1 MYHKN
6 KKIILFLHKML
17 NNKQIENNRFLCS
30 RDFVSRPF
38 LEEALTREIINFSAL
53 AKDLNT
59 TISEMLRR
67 PVKDGAIMMALRRY
81 DQPINT
87 EDTVRLKNVFK
98 NLGDITV
105 RSNLS
110 DFTFQNSKTLI
121 NSHSK
126 VLEKI
131 NTKHQIFYAFTRG
144 IFESNIMSS
153 TSEKESIFEVF
164 KNETLIGFQDN
175 LSAISI
181 NLPEGNSKIVGLY
194 YQIFKRLAW
203 ENVTLYEVIS
213 TTNEFTILVEDHLV
227 DKAFSVIKG
236 LKY

>member
-1 MYHKN
+1 M
-6 KKIILFLHKML
+6 
-17 NNKQIENNRFLCS
+17 
-30 RDFVSRPF
+30 
-38 LEEALTREIINFSAL
+38 
-53 AKDLNT
+53 
-59 TISEMLRR
+59 
-67 PVKDGAIMMALRRY
+67 
-81 DQPINT
+81 
-87 EDTVRLKNVFK
+87 
-98 NLGDITV
+98 
-105 RSNLS
+105 S

-121 NSHSK
+121 HSHSK

-131 NTKHQIFYAFTRG
+131 NTNQQLFYAFTRG

-164 KNETLIGFQDN
+164 KNETLIGLQDN
-175 LSAISI
+175 FLPLVSI
-181 NLPEGNSKIVGLY
+181 YLKEILKLLGLY

>member
-1 MYHKN
+1 MKT
-6 KKIILFLHKML
+6 IASCVQEIL
-17 NNKQIENNRFLCS
+17 
-30 RDFVSRPF
+30 VSRPF
-38 LEEALTREIINFSAL
+38 LEEALAREIINFSAL

-59 TISEMLRR
+59 TISEMLRK

-81 DQPINT
+81 DPPMNT
-87 EDTVRLKNVFK
+87 QNTVRLKNVFK

-164 KNETLIGFQDN
+164 KNEILIGFHDN

>member
-1 MYHKN
+1 LKTISSCVN
-6 KKIILFLHKML
+6 EIL
-17 NNKQIENNRFLCS
+17 
-30 RDFVSRPF
+30 VSRPF
-38 LEEALTREIINFSAL
+38 LEEALSRDIINFSAL
-53 AKDLNT
+53 AKDLNQI
-59 TISEMLRR
+59 ISEMLRK
-67 PVKDGAIMMALRRY
+67 PVKEGAITMALRRY
-81 DQPINT
+81 KPPVDVENIG
-87 EDTVRLKNVFK
+87 RLKNAFK

-131 NTKHQIFYAFTRG
+131 NNNNQIFYAFTRG
-144 IFESNIMSS
+144 IFESNIIISS
-153 TSEKESIFEVF
+153 SEKKSIVEVF
-164 KNETLIGFQDN
+164 KNEKLIGLKDC
-175 LSAISI
+175 LTTITL

-203 ENVTLYEVIS
+203 DNVTLYEVIS

-236 LKY
+236 LKQ

>member
-1 MYHKN
+1 MKT
-6 KKIILFLHKML
+6 IASCVQEIL
-17 NNKQIENNRFLCS
+17 
-30 RDFVSRPF
+30 VSRPF
-38 LEEALTREIINFSAL
+38 LEEALSREIINFSAL
-53 AKDLNT
+53 AKDLNS
-59 TISEMLRR
+59 TISEMLRK
-67 PVKDGAIMMALRRY
+67 PIKDGAIMMALRRY
-81 DQPINT
+81 DPPANV
-87 EDTVRLKNVFK
+87 ENAVRIKNVFK

-121 NSHSK
+121 DSHSK
-126 VLEKI
+126 VLDKI
-131 NTKHQIFYAFTRG
+131 HTKDQIFYAFTRG

-153 TSEKESIFEVF
+153 TSVKESILEVF
-164 KNETLIGFQDN
+164 KNETLMDSQDN

-181 NLPEGNSKIVGLY
+181 NLPDGNSKIVGLY

-203 ENVTLYEVIS
+203 DNVTLYEVVS

-236 LKY
+236 LKN

>member
-1 MYHKN
+1 MKT
-6 KKIILFLHKML
+6 IASCVQEIL
-17 NNKQIENNRFLCS
+17 
-30 RDFVSRPF
+30 VSRPF
-38 LEEALTREIINFSAL
+38 LEEALAREIINFSAL
-53 AKDLNT
+53 AKDLNA
-59 TISEMLRR
+59 TISEMLRK
-67 PVKDGAIMMALRRY
+67 PVKDGAITMALRRY
-81 DQPINT
+81 NQPLT
-87 EDTVRLKNVFK
+87 LKNSVQLKTIFK

-121 NSHSK
+121 KSHSK

-131 NTKHQIFYAFTRG
+131 NTNQQIFYAFTRG
-144 IFESNIMSS
+144 IFESNIIISS
-153 TSEKESIFEVF
+153 SKKDRLFEVF
-164 KNETLIGFQDN
+164 KEETLIGSQDN

-181 NLPEGNSKIVGLY
+181 NLPKGNSKIAGLY

-203 ENVTLYEVIS
+203 DNVTLYEVIS

>member
-1 MYHKN
+1 MKTIASCVQE
-6 KKIILFLHKML
+6 II
-17 NNKQIENNRFLCS
+17 
-30 RDFVSRPF
+30 VSRPF
-38 LEEALTREIINFSAL
+38 LEEALAREIINFSAL
-53 AKDLNT
+53 AKDLNAP
-59 TISEMLRR
+59 ISEMLRK

-81 DQPINT
+81 DSPINNKNALN
-87 EDTVRLKNVFK
+87 LKNVFK

-110 DFTFQNSKTLI
+110 DYTFQNSNTLI
-121 NSHSK
+121 HSHSK

-131 NTKHQIFYAFTRG
+131 NTNQQLFYAFTRG

-153 TSEKESIFEVF
+153 TSEKENIFEVF
-164 KNETLIGFQDN
+164 KNETLIGFQDH
-175 LSAISI
+175 LSAITI
-181 NLPEGNSKIVGLY
+181 NLPQGNSKIAGLY

-203 ENVTLYEVIS
+203 DNVTLYEVIS

>member
-1 MYHKN
+1 MKTIASCVN
-6 KKIILFLHKML
+6 EIL
-17 NNKQIENNRFLCS
+17 
-30 RDFVSRPF
+30 VSRPF
-38 LEEALTREIINFSAL
+38 LEEALSRDIINFSAL
-53 AKDLNT
+53 AKDLNQ
-59 TISEMLRR
+59 TISEMLRK
-67 PVKDGAIMMALRRY
+67 PVKEGAITMALRRY
-81 DQPINT
+81 NPPVDIENIG
-87 EDTVRLKNVFK
+87 RLKAVFK

-131 NTKHQIFYAFTRG
+131 NNNNQIFYAFTRG
-144 IFESNIMSS
+144 LFESNIIISS
-153 TSEKESIFEVF
+153 SEKKSIAEVF
-164 KNETLIGFQDN
+164 KNEKLIGLKDC
-175 LSAISI
+175 LSTITL

-203 ENVTLYEVIS
+203 DNVTLYEVIS

-236 LKY
+236 LKQ

>member
-1 MYHKN
+1 LKT
-6 KKIILFLHKML
+6 IASCVQEIL
-17 NNKQIENNRFLCS
+17 
-30 RDFVSRPF
+30 VSRPF
-38 LEEALTREIINFSAL
+38 LEEALAREIINFSAL
-53 AKDLNT
+53 AKDLNA
-59 TISEMLRR
+59 TISEMLRK
-67 PVKDGAIMMALRRY
+67 PVKDGAITMALRRY
-81 DQPINT
+81 NQPH
-87 EDTVRLKNVFK
+87 TVKNSVQLKTIFK

-121 NSHSK
+121 KSHSK

-131 NTKHQIFYAFTRG
+131 NTNQQIFYAFTRG
-144 IFESNIMSS
+144 IFESNIIVSS
-153 TSEKESIFEVF
+153 SKKDRLFEVF
-164 KNETLIGFQDN
+164 KEETLIGSQDN

-181 NLPEGNSKIVGLY
+181 NLPKGNSKIAGLY

-203 ENVTLYEVIS
+203 DNVTLYEVIS

>member
-1 MYHKN
+1 MKT
-6 KKIILFLHKML
+6 IASCVQEIL
-17 NNKQIENNRFLCS
+17 
-30 RDFVSRPF
+30 VSRPF
-38 LEEALTREIINFSAL
+38 LEEALAREIINFSAL
-53 AKDLNT
+53 AKDLNA
-59 TISEMLRR
+59 TISEMLRK
-67 PVKDGAIMMALRRY
+67 PVKDGAITMALRRY
-81 DQPINT
+81 NQPL
-87 EDTVRLKNVFK
+87 TVKNSVQLKTIFK

-105 RSNLS
+105 RSSLS

-121 NSHSK
+121 KSHSK

-131 NTKHQIFYAFTRG
+131 NTNQQIFYAFTRG
-144 IFESNIMSS
+144 IFESNIIVSS
-153 TSEKESIFEVF
+153 SKKDRLFEVF
-164 KNETLIGFQDN
+164 KDELLIGSQDN

-181 NLPEGNSKIVGLY
+181 NLPKGNSKIAGLY

-203 ENVTLYEVIS
+203 DNVTLYEVIS

>member
-1 MYHKN
+1 MKTIASCVN
-6 KKIILFLHKML
+6 EIL
-17 NNKQIENNRFLCS
+17 
-30 RDFVSRPF
+30 VSRPF
-38 LEEALTREIINFSAL
+38 LEEALSRDIINFSAL
-53 AKDLNT
+53 AKDLNQI
-59 TISEMLRR
+59 ISEMLRK
-67 PVKDGAIMMALRRY
+67 PVKEGAITMALRRY
-81 DQPINT
+81 KPPVDVENIG
-87 EDTVRLKNVFK
+87 RLKNAFK

-131 NTKHQIFYAFTRG
+131 NNNNQIFYAFTRG
-144 IFESNIMSS
+144 IFESNIIISS
-153 TSEKESIFEVF
+153 SEKKSIVEVF
-164 KNETLIGFQDN
+164 KNEKLIGLKDC
-175 LSAISI
+175 LTTITL

-203 ENVTLYEVIS
+203 DNVTLYEVIS

-236 LKY
+236 LKH

>member
-1 MYHKN
+1 MKTIASCVN
-6 KKIILFLHKML
+6 EIL
-17 NNKQIENNRFLCS
+17 
-30 RDFVSRPF
+30 VSRPF
-38 LEEALTREIINFSAL
+38 LEEALSRDIINFSAL
-53 AKDLNT
+53 AKDLNQI
-59 TISEMLRR
+59 ISEMLRK
-67 PVKDGAIMMALRRY
+67 PVKEGAITMALRRY
-81 DQPINT
+81 KSPVDVENMG
-87 EDTVRLKNVFK
+87 RLKNAFK

-131 NTKHQIFYAFTRG
+131 NNNNQIFYAFTRG
-144 IFESNIMSS
+144 IFESNIIISS
-153 TSEKESIFEVF
+153 SEKKSIVEVF
-164 KNETLIGFQDN
+164 KNEKLIGLKDC
-175 LSAISI
+175 LTTITL

-203 ENVTLYEVIS
+203 DNVTLYEVIS

-236 LKY
+236 LKH

>member
-1 MYHKN
+1 MKTIASCVN
-6 KKIILFLHKML
+6 EIL
-17 NNKQIENNRFLCS
+17 
-30 RDFVSRPF
+30 VSRPF
-38 LEEALTREIINFSAL
+38 LEEALSRDIINFSAL
-53 AKDLNT
+53 AKDLNQI
-59 TISEMLRR
+59 ISEMLRK
-67 PVKDGAIMMALRRY
+67 PVKEGAITMALRRY
-81 DQPINT
+81 KPPVDVENIG
-87 EDTVRLKNVFK
+87 RLKNAFK

-131 NTKHQIFYAFTRG
+131 NNNNQIFYAFTRG
-144 IFESNIMSS
+144 IFESNIIISS
-153 TSEKESIFEVF
+153 SEKKSIVEVF
-164 KNETLIGFQDN
+164 KNEKLIGLKDC
-175 LSAISI
+175 LTTITL

-203 ENVTLYEVIS
+203 DNVTLYEVIS

-236 LKY
+236 LKQ

>member
-1 MYHKN
+1 MKTISSCVN
-6 KKIILFLHKML
+6 EIL
-17 NNKQIENNRFLCS
+17 
-30 RDFVSRPF
+30 VSRPF
-38 LEEALTREIINFSAL
+38 LEEALSRDIINFSAL
-53 AKDLNT
+53 AKDLNQI
-59 TISEMLRR
+59 ISEMLRK
-67 PVKDGAIMMALRRY
+67 PVKEGAITMALRRY
-81 DQPINT
+81 KPPVDVENMG
-87 EDTVRLKNVFK
+87 RLKNAFK

-131 NTKHQIFYAFTRG
+131 NNNNQIFYAFTRG
-144 IFESNIMSS
+144 IFESNIIISS
-153 TSEKESIFEVF
+153 SEKKSIVEVF
-164 KNETLIGFQDN
+164 KNEKLIGLKDC
-175 LSAISI
+175 LTTITL

-203 ENVTLYEVIS
+203 DNVTLYEVIS

-236 LKY
+236 LKH